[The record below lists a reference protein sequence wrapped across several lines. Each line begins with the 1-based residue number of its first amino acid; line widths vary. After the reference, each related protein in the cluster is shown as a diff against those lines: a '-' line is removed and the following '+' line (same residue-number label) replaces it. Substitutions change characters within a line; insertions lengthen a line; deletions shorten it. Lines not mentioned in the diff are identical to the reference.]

1 MRLHIIGLLF
11 GIAFGGGLAAANLP
25 GYGTIHPMLRLPEFD
40 VFWFMASAIA
50 VSAPLL
56 WLLEQRGMR
65 TPFGGE
71 LSLSRSRPEK
81 HHLQGGALFG
91 VGWAIAGTCPAP
103 ALVMVSSGALLG
115 LVAIPGIFLGLW
127 LRERQQHGAI
137 SVGDGEH
144 RETITADR
152 PVGTGPTS

>member
-1 MRLHIIGLLF
+1 VRLNIIGLLF
-11 GIAFGGGLAAANLP
+11 GIAFGGVLAASNLHE
-25 GYGTIHPMLRLPEFD
+25 YDTIHAMLRLDEFD
-40 VFWFMASAIA
+40 VFWFMASAIT